1 MAMYVCFESGYVGRT
16 LRKAKK
22 NDLVVFDSDGIDQK
36 IITDAKKRQVHLY
49 DYLNVGSIEPSRE
62 YYDEFKNLRVARY
75 SGWNEFWV
83 DVTDERW
90 QDKMIE
96 LAREK
101 KKKGAIGVYL
111 DNADIYWQCLEGFK
125 ENKTKMLKPIP
136 DHEKVFFALKYVIEK
151 IVIDV
156 GLIVMPNGADVFVRQ
171 LFSRGW
177 GYLIKTVNQEGI
189 LYQDFKKQNK
199 ADTIYFLKY
208 VLWCLDNGLYV
219 RGIEYVKSASGIKE
233 VKEFYKK
240 YGIQGLYISKHKCL
254 KGD

>member
-22 NDLVVFDSDGIDQK
+22 NDLVIFDSDGIDQK
-36 IITDAKKRQVHLY
+36 IIADAKKRQVHLY
-49 DYLNVGSIEPSRE
+49 DYLNVGSIEPSRK
-62 YYDEFKNLRVARY
+62 YYNEFKDLRVARY

-96 LAREK
+96 LAKEK
-101 KKKGAIGVYL
+101 KKKGVIGLYM
-111 DNADIYWQCLEGFK
+111 DNGDLLWQCMEGFK

-136 DHEKVFFALKYVIEK
+136 DPEKVFFSLKYIVEK
-151 IVIDV
+151 ITTEV
-156 GLIVMPNGADVFVRQ
+156 GLIVMPNGADIFVRQ

-177 GYLIKTVNQEGI
+177 GNLIKTVIQEGV
-189 LYQDFKKQNK
+189 LYSNFKKKNK
-199 ADTIYFLKY
+199 YETAYLVEYLD
-208 VLWCLDNGLYV
+208 WCLNNGLYV
-219 RGIEYVKSASGIKE
+219 RGIEYVKSESGIKE
-233 VKEFYKK
+233 VKRFYSDHGYK
-240 YGIQGLYISKHKCL
+240 GLYISKHKCL